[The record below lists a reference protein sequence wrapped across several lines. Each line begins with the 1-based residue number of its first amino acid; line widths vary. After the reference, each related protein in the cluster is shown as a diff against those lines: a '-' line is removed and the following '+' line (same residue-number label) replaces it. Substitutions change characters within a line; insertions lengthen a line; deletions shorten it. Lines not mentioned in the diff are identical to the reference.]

1 MKCFLD
7 SREAVDVIHTP
18 VNRWP
23 SSPYRGVW
31 IQGVERGRERDELE
45 IGREVFGL

>member
-7 SREAVDVIHTP
+7 SREAADIIHTL

-23 SSPYRGVW
+23 SSPYRDTEGGGGEEW
-31 IQGVERGRERDELE
+31 DELE